1 MPPAPSPFQRA
12 RLAGV
17 LALVAWLAGCGVI
30 GPSKQSVETF
40 CTEVVPVISEWR
52 ADALK
57 PFGTDEFNGRIGS
70 ADQQRMFVV
79 FSKLG
84 GLASFQAPTMTGYT
98 TSTGKGTFVTVEV
111 NAKFARGPAVI
122 RMVLRSSGGDLK
134 LNALN
139 IRSPVFSDPSARPST
154 VQQI

>member
-1 MPPAPSPFQRA
+1 MPPATSLIQRS
-12 RLAGV
+12 RLVGV
-17 LALVAWLAGCGVI
+17 LMLAAWLAACGVI
-30 GPSKQSVETF
+30 GPSKEAVETF
-40 CTEVVPVISEWR
+40 SAEVVPVIAEWR

-57 PFGTDEFNGRIGS
+57 PYGTEEFNARLAT

-84 GLASFQAPTMTGYT
+84 DLASFQPPSMTGYS
-98 TSTGKGTFVTVEV
+98 TSTGKGTFVTVDI
-111 NAKFARGPAVI
+111 NAKFAKGPAVI
-122 RMVLRSSGGDLK
+122 RMVLRSSGGQLK

-139 IRSPVFSDPSARPST
+139 IRSPAFGDPSAQPNA

>member
-1 MPPAPSPFQRA
+1 MPSTSSFQRA
-12 RLAGV
+12 RLVGLLM
-17 LALVAWLAGCGVI
+17 LAACLAACGVI
-30 GPSKQSVETF
+30 GPSKEAVEKF
-40 CTEVVPVISEWR
+40 STEVVPVIAEWR

-57 PFGTDEFNGRIGS
+57 PYSTEEFNSTIGS
-70 ADQQRMFVV
+70 ADQQRKFIV

-84 GLASFQAPTMTGYT
+84 ELSSFEPPSTTGYF
-98 TSTGKGTFVTVEV
+98 TSTGKGTFVTVDI

-122 RMVLRSSGGDLK
+122 RMVLRSSGGELK

-139 IRSPVFSDPSARPST
+139 IRSPTFGDPSAQPNA